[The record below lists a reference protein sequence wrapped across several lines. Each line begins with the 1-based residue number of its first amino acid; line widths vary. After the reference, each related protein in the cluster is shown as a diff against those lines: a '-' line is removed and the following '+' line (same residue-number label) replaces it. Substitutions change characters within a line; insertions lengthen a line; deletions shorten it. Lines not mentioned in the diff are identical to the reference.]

1 MLKTYNVND
10 MEEQKKLSTE
20 VVNQYLSGLS
30 MEIIAYRNG
39 LTMGTVR
46 KILQDNNVV
55 MRPRGRK

>member
-10 MEEQKKLSTE
+10 MEEQKKLSAE
-20 VVNQYLSGLS
+20 VVNQYLSGSS

-39 LTMGTVR
+39 LTLGTVR

>member
-10 MEEQKKLSTE
+10 MEEQKKLSAE

-39 LTMGTVR
+39 LTLGTVR

-55 MRPRGRK
+55 MRSRGRK